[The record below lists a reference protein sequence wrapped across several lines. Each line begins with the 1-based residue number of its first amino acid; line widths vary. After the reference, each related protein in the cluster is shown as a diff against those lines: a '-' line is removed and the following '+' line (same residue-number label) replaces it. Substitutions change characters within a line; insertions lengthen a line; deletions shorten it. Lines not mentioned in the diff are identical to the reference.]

1 MQAEISPPDGDRATS
16 ATFPPLEIAGASI
29 NDATGT
35 QSKAVRRCTI
45 SPKRDYFDLITE
57 GVGYLNQVRS
67 VHAASKRG
75 APFLACEIRAFSG
88 PGDKIDYRT
97 VDLIVVG
104 SQAIAVCRKLQVE
117 VDADKAVIVGF
128 RFGDVKPDQHMVR
141 VNKTEREPR
150 LRLKGRLLEIT
161 FAKVDGLAFAVEPRQ
176 ALPESTNRMRTGT
189 AG

>member
-1 MQAEISPPDGDRATS
+1 MQAEISPPDGDRAAATTFAPFNIAS
-16 ATFPPLEIAGASI
+16 AGTDAAS
-29 NDATGT
+29 NTT
-35 QSKAVRRCTI
+35 KQCTN

-67 VHAASKRG
+67 VHSASKRG

-104 SQAIAVCRKLQVE
+104 SQAIAVCRKLQAE
-117 VDADKAVIVGF
+117 VDADRAVIVGF

-141 VNKTEREPR
+141 VSKTEREPR

-161 FAKVDGLAFAVEPRQ
+161 FAKVDGLAFAVAPRQ
-176 ALPESTNRMRTGT
+176 ALPESVHRVRMGT
-189 AG
+189 DG